1 MILLILFIYIG
12 IPIIMIKIFKMIIP
26 ILIKEI
32 KFIKEDMKNQEKYRE
47 MKKKILENQYNKIIE
62 EEKKQE

>member
-12 IPIIMIKIFKMIIP
+12 IPIITIKIFKIIIP

-32 KFIKEDMKNQEKYRE
+32 KFLKEDMKNQEKYRE
-47 MKKKILENQYNKIIE
+47 MKKKILEEQYNEIIVK
-62 EEKKQE
+62 EKNKK